1 MFDHVFEYI
10 TTHGLL
16 ETLSVGIIPSVLL
29 VTALILVLKLI
40 EMNRDDYDGVYK
52 SISKRAKREKQASDN
67 KKLQEKF
74 DAMQDRLTGESKV
87 NHLRDRVARLKAAD
101 EERKSRYGKE

>member
-1 MFDHVFEYI
+1 MFDHVFDHI

-16 ETLSVGIIPSVLL
+16 GTLYVGIIPSVLL

-52 SISKRAKREKQASDN
+52 SITKQANRERQAAAN
-67 KKLQEKF
+67 KKLQKKLQEE
-74 DAMQDRLTGESKV
+74 QDSIAAEGKV
-87 NHLRDRVARLKAAD
+87 NHLRIKMARLKEASD
-101 EERKSRYGKE
+101 KLNKE

>member
-1 MFDHVFEYI
+1 MFDHVFDHI

-16 ETLSVGIIPSVLL
+16 GTLYVGIIPSVLL

-52 SISKRAKREKQASDN
+52 SITKQANRERQAAAN
-67 KKLQEKF
+67 KKLQKKLQEE
-74 DAMQDRLTGESKV
+74 QDSIAAEGKV
-87 NHLRDRVARLKAAD
+87 NHLRIKMARLKEASD
-101 EERKSRYGKE
+101 KLSKE

>member
-1 MFDHVFEYI
+1 MFDHVFDHI

-16 ETLSVGIIPSVLL
+16 GTLYVGIIPSVLL

-52 SISKRAKREKQASDN
+52 SITKQAN
-67 KKLQEKF
+67 RERQAAANRKLQKKLQEE
-74 DAMQDRLTGESKV
+74 QDSIAAEGKV
-87 NHLRDRVARLKAAD
+87 NHLRIKMAKLKEASD
-101 EERKSRYGKE
+101 KLNKE

>member
-1 MFDHVFEYI
+1 MFNHVFDHI

-16 ETLSVGIIPSVLL
+16 GTLYVGIIPSVLL

-52 SISKRAKREKQASDN
+52 SITKQAN
-67 KKLQEKF
+67 RERQAAANRKLQEKLQ
-74 DAMQDRLTGESKV
+74 AEQDKIAAEGKV
-87 NHLRDRVARLKAAD
+87 NHLRIKMARLKEASD
-101 EERKSRYGKE
+101 KLNKE